1 MEIKIQP
8 ILSRNTIYPE
18 LVNLSDDVKEKYN
31 NKFFN
36 NQFYNSETCEQYGKI
51 IPKIFRSPAIERYFF
66 RYYVFMLRRE
76 NMKISD
82 LGNEIDFF
90 YKKVK

>member
-1 MEIKIQP
+1 M
-8 ILSRNTIYPE
+8 
-18 LVNLSDDVKEKYN
+18 NLSDDVKEKYN

-90 YKKVK
+90 NKKVK

>member
-51 IPKIFRSPAIERYFF
+51 IPKIFSSPEIERYFF
-66 RYYVFMLRRE
+66 QLLCIYASQGEYE
-76 NMKISD
+76 NIRSWK
-82 LGNEIDFF
+82 LN
-90 YKKVK
+90 